1 MGELRC
7 RIRDS
12 VISKSTT
19 AVRSLQADEYFSL
32 HMMEY
37 YTVGVKRKKNI
48 PLTPEKRSIGT
59 HTFVNL
65 FWRSAV
71 ISGDICGV
79 QSHSPSK

>member
-1 MGELRC
+1 
-7 RIRDS
+7 
-12 VISKSTT
+12 
-19 AVRSLQADEYFSL
+19 
-32 HMMEY
+32 MMEY